1 MGGCGKEPAG
11 LGGAEPG
18 PQPRR
23 PSARRPR
30 ARPLSPMLLFG
41 LLLLTSALAGQRP
54 GTRAE
59 SSLSSKL
66 QLASTKEQNGEC
78 PRSVPCRAARAARR
92 VRAGRT
98 PARAPRS
105 RSFLAACG
113 WGSGRRA
120 PAGQPECPRGRR
132 RSADMLGALGGVRAS
147 ALARPLVA
155 GVLSS
160 RTASRPE
167 SDTNAS
173 WHV

>member
-23 PSARRPR
+23 PGARRPR

-78 PRSVPCRAARAARR
+78 PPLRPPPRRPRRPRRPARPGGTHPGPRAAFAEL
-92 VRAGRT
+92 
-98 PARAPRS
+98 PRS
-105 RSFLAACG
+105 LRL
-113 WGSGRRA
+113 
-120 PAGQPECPRGRR
+120 GQPECPRRRR

-160 RTASRPE
+160 RTVSRPE